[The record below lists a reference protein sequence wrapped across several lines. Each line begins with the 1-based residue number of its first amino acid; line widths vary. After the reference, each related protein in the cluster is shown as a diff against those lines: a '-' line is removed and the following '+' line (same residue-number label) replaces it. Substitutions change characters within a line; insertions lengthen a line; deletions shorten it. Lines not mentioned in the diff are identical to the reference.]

1 MTRKRIILFTGI
13 ILALLIVPT
22 VLPYIIGHI
31 LLPVWAYAVYA
42 FIILVNAGVYLV
54 NRCVLIDRLFIKGRI
69 RAFVLW
75 NLLALAVSCSLELFV
90 IGLSNGAIVG
100 GVRVSDILDFG
111 SKVSQK
117 VMVVISGI
125 IMVLIAL
132 AVALSDEWRLAAFRY
147 REAASENERLGRDI
161 DSLKGQVDALRRRES
176 GQAPDSISVKADL
189 MMTKIMLDDIMSV
202 RADGD
207 YIVIN
212 KSDGQS
218 LMTLMTLKTLE
229 KTLPFDRFCRVH
241 RSWIVNIDKV
251 RGLKGGKLLVG
262 NTEIPLSDS
271 CKASFF
277 ERLSHK
283 SIVLHTE

>member
-13 ILALLIVPT
+13 MLALLIVPT
-22 VLPYIIGHI
+22 VLPYLIGHI
-31 LLPVWAYAVYA
+31 LLPVWAYAVYS
-42 FIILVNAGVYLV
+42 FIVLVNAGIYLV
-54 NRCVLIDRLFIKGRI
+54 NRCVLIDRFFIKGRI
-69 RAFVLW
+69 RSFLLW
-75 NLLALAVSCSLELFV
+75 NLLLLAVSCFLELLV
-90 IGLSNGAIVG
+90 IELSNRALVG
-100 GVRVSDILDFG
+100 GIKVSDILDIG
-111 SKVSQK
+111 SLISQK
-117 VMVVISGI
+117 AMVIILGI

-161 DSLKGQVDALRRRES
+161 DSLKGQVDALRRREPD
-176 GQAPDSISVKADL
+176 QAPDSISVKVDL
-189 MMTKIMLDDIMSV
+189 MMKKIMLDDIMSV

-207 YIVIN
+207 YVVIN

-218 LMTLMTLKTLE
+218 LMILMTLKTLE
-229 KTLPFDRFCRVH
+229 KQLPFDRFCRVH

-251 RGLKGGKLLVG
+251 RGLRGGKLLVG

-277 ERLSHK
+277 ESLSHK
-283 SIVLHTE
+283 SIVLRTE

>member
-13 ILALLIVPT
+13 MLALLIVPT
-22 VLPYIIGHI
+22 VLPYLIGHI
-31 LLPVWAYAVYA
+31 LLPVWAYAVYS
-42 FIILVNAGVYLV
+42 FIVLVNAGIYLV
-54 NRCVLIDRLFIKGRI
+54 NRCVLIDRFFIKGRI
-69 RAFVLW
+69 RSFLLW
-75 NLLALAVSCSLELFV
+75 NLLLLAVSCFLELLV
-90 IGLSNGAIVG
+90 IELSNRALVG
-100 GVRVSDILDFG
+100 GIKVSDILDTG
-111 SKVSQK
+111 SLISQK
-117 VMVVISGI
+117 AMVIILGI

-161 DSLKGQVDALRRRES
+161 DSLKGQVDALRRREPD
-176 GQAPDSISVKADL
+176 QAPDSISVKVDL
-189 MMTKIMLDDIMSV
+189 MMTKIMLNDIMSV

-207 YIVIN
+207 YVVIN

-229 KTLPFDRFCRVH
+229 KQLPFDRFCRVH

-251 RGLKGGKLLVG
+251 RGLRGGKLLVG

-277 ERLSHK
+277 ESLSHK
-283 SIVLHTE
+283 SIVLRTE

>member
-1 MTRKRIILFTGI
+1 
-13 ILALLIVPT
+13 
-22 VLPYIIGHI
+22 
-31 LLPVWAYAVYA
+31 
-42 FIILVNAGVYLV
+42 
-54 NRCVLIDRLFIKGRI
+54 
-69 RAFVLW
+69 
-75 NLLALAVSCSLELFV
+75 
-90 IGLSNGAIVG
+90 
-100 GVRVSDILDFG
+100 
-111 SKVSQK
+111 
-117 VMVVISGI
+117 MVVILGI
-125 IMVLIAL
+125 IMVLTAL

-176 GQAPDSISVKADL
+176 GQAPDSISVKVDL
-189 MMTKIMLDDIMSV
+189 MMTKVMLGDIMSV

-283 SIVLHTE
+283 SIVLRTE